1 MKLLEIVQLLKKKY
15 RLEIVREIIKKFNIA
30 IGDIKPN
37 KNEMHYPVKH
47 DNQLFCIE
55 CLFRKYYTSKKLPR
69 LLSLQ
74 YM

>member
-37 KNEMHYPVKH
+37 KNEMHYYGK
-47 DNQLFCIE
+47 I
-55 CLFRKYYTSKKLPR
+55 Y
-69 LLSLQ
+69 
-74 YM
+74 